1 MSVEPSGNPRLNS
14 PSMKPFNEHLQ
25 ERIETTRSHLCV
37 GLDVNPEKLNISN
50 PSLDDLKKHTKIIIE
65 ATRDLTLAYKPNLG
79 FFERWGADG
88 FQWLKEA
95 LDQIGAGPIVIGDA
109 KRGDIGNT
117 ARQYAHAL
125 FDHFNFDAITVNP
138 YMGRESIEPFIERPD
153 KGAFVLCRTSNPSAG
168 ELQNQTV
175 GKPLYQRVAEIAVE
189 INTRSNVGLVVGAT
203 VPAEIGAVRAIA
215 PGIPFLIP
223 GIGAQG
229 GDLETSMRS
238 GNLNGAAIINLS
250 RAVIFA
256 GDHSSDAI
264 RNAAQSYAD
273 EMKKYSPFINQD

>member
-14 PSMKPFNEHLQ
+14 PSMKAFNEHLQ

-138 YMGRESIEPFIERPD
+138 YMGRESIEPFIDRPD